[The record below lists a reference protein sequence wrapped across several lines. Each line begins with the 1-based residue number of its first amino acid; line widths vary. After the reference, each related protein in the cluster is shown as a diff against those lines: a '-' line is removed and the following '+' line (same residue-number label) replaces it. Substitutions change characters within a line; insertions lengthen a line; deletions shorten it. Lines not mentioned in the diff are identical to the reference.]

1 MFFGRRS
8 PTRQNRMDGH
18 MTTSRSINSL
28 TLAFTFALATGC
40 AGARGGMATS
50 PVPSSEIAQLRR
62 LVDSLVGDT
71 LFRSAL
77 WGILIVDPERGD
89 TLYAHN
95 AGKLFIPASNQ
106 KILISSVA
114 LKQLGPDFRFTTTLG
129 TTGPIADG
137 VVQGDLVVTGTGD
150 PTVSDHMAGDAMTPL
165 RAIADS
171 LAARGVRR
179 VSGALVRSGDAF
191 PGPAV
196 GTTWPWGSLDSPSF
210 AGVDEL
216 TFNEGLTRLIVRAGA
231 TEGQPAN
238 VTTAPARTFPRVTLQ
253 ARTVAP
259 RPPTEQPVARRGRG
273 GLRARPDS
281 TDLSALVV
289 DGEIAAGDSVV
300 LTTTQR
306 DPSLA
311 YLYALREALADK
323 GIAVD
328 GGVSRAISP
337 GAPNTLLCVMSPPLR
352 DILGPFLKPSQNQ
365 IGEILLRA
373 LGKNGTGVGSPDS
386 GARVVRDQV
395 LAWGGNTDGLIV
407 HDGSGLSRNDMVTPE
422 TLVKVLHAMRADTTF
437 HLFYDA
443 MPIAGVDGTI
453 RTRMRD
459 TPAMN
464 NVHAKTGTLGG
475 VRSLSGYVT
484 TAGGRQLIFAMLAN
498 NFVVN
503 VREVERVQDAIAV
516 RLATM
521 P

>member
-1 MFFGRRS
+1 
-8 PTRQNRMDGH
+8 
-18 MTTSRSINSL
+18 MTTSRSTICL
-28 TLAFTFALATGC
+28 TLAFSLALVSGC
-40 AGARGGMATS
+40 ASARGGIAAR
-50 PVPSSEIAQLRR
+50 PVPSSEIDQLRR
-62 LVDSLVGDT
+62 LADSLVADT

-77 WGILIVDPERGD
+77 WGILIVDPQRGD
-89 TLYAHN
+89 TLYSHN

-179 VSGALVRSGDAF
+179 VTGAIVRSGDAF

-216 TFNEGLTRLIVRAGA
+216 SFNEGLTRLVVRAGA
-231 TEGQPAN
+231 TEGASPT
-238 VTTAPARTFPRVTLQ
+238 VTTGPARTFPRVTLQ

-259 RPPTEQPVARRGRG
+259 RPQTEQPVGRRGRG

-281 TDLSALVV
+281 TDLSTIVIE
-289 DGEIAAGDSVV
+289 GEIAAGDSVV
-300 LTTTQR
+300 ITTTQR
-306 DPSLA
+306 EPSIA
-311 YLYALREALADK
+311 YLHALREALAEK
-323 GIAVD
+323 GITVD
-328 GGVSRAISP
+328 GGVSRAVSP
-337 GAPNTLLCVMSPPLR
+337 AASTMLVCLSSAPLR

-365 IGEILLRA
+365 IGEILIRA

-395 LAWGGNTDGLIV
+395 IAWGGNADGLIV

-422 TLVKVLHAMRADTTF
+422 TLVKVLNAMRSDTTF
-437 HLFYDA
+437 QIFYDA

-464 NVHAKTGTLGG
+464 NLRAKTGTLGG

-516 RLATM
+516 KLATM

>member
-8 PTRQNRMDGH
+8 PTGQNRMDEN
-18 MTTSRSINSL
+18 MTTSRSTACL
-28 TLAFTFALATGC
+28 TLALSLALATGC
-40 AGARGGMATS
+40 AGVRGATTA
-50 PVPSSEIAQLRR
+50 PVPASEVSEIRR
-62 LVDSLVGDT
+62 LADSLVADT
-71 LFRSAL
+71 MFRSAM
-77 WGILIVDPERGD
+77 WGILIVDPQRGD
-89 TLYAHN
+89 TLYGHN

-114 LKQLGPDFRFTTTLG
+114 LKQLGPDYRFTTTLG
-129 TTGPIADG
+129 TTGPVTDG
-137 VVQGDLVVTGTGD
+137 VVQGDLVITGTGD
-150 PTVSDHMAGDAMTPL
+150 PTMSDHMAGDAMTPL

-179 VSGALVRSGDAF
+179 ITGALARSGDAF

-196 GTTWPWGSLDSPSF
+196 GTSWPWGSLDSPSF

-216 TFNEGLTRLIVRAGA
+216 TFNEGLTRLVVRAGA
-231 TEGQPAN
+231 TEGQPAS
-238 VTTAPARTFPRVTLQ
+238 VTTGPARTFPRVTLQ

-259 RPPTEQPVARRGRG
+259 RPQTEQLGPRRGRG

-281 TDLSALVV
+281 TDPSSIVV
-289 DGEIAAGDSVV
+289 EGEIAAGDSVII
-300 LTTTQR
+300 TTTQR
-306 DPSLA
+306 EPSIA
-311 YLYALREALADK
+311 YLHALREALADK
-323 GIAVD
+323 GIVVD
-328 GGVSRAISP
+328 GGVSRAVSP
-337 GAPNTLLCVMSPPLR
+337 GASNTLLCVLSAPLR
-352 DILGPFLKPSQNQ
+352 EILGPFLKPSQNQ

-395 LAWGGNTDGLIV
+395 LAWGGNADGLIV

-422 TLVKVLHAMRADTTF
+422 TLVKVLSAMRSDTAF
-437 HLFYDA
+437 HVFYDA

-464 NVHAKTGTLGG
+464 NVRAKTGTLGG

-484 TAGGRQLIFAMLAN
+484 TAGGRQLIFSMLAN

-503 VREVERVQDAIAV
+503 VREIERVQDALAV
-516 RLATM
+516 KLATL